1 MPALVSAAM
10 TDTAQQEQQG
20 GGRKG
25 AVESEEPTRAQQVA
39 VRRVAEAKATVPELT
54 VRTDVDVTEALALA
68 VDGVTLDDLVVKAS
82 GLALRAMPR
91 ANGAYR
97 DGRFERYARVNVG
110 LAVPAGQGQLTLP
123 TIFDADAKPLAQV
136 ASEARALVAQVRDGS
151 ITAAEVAGGTFTV
164 TTTGGHAVD
173 ALEPIIVAPQA
184 AGLGVG
190 AAREAVVPVAGA
202 PAVRK
207 VLTLTLVADARALH
221 GPDAAELLARI
232 ASLLAAPAPLAA

>member
-1 MPALVSAAM
+1 M

-20 GGRKG
+20 GRKG
-25 AVESEEPTRAQQVA
+25 AVEGEEPTRAQQVA
-39 VRRVAEAKATVPELT
+39 ARRVAEAKATVPELT
-54 VRTDVDVTEALALA
+54 VRTDVDVTDALELA
-68 VDGVTLDDLVVKAS
+68 AGVGEGGVTLDDVVVKAS
-82 GLALRAMPR
+82 ALALRALPR

-97 DGRFERYARVNVG
+97 DGRFERYSRVNVG
-110 LAVPAGQGQLTLP
+110 LAVPAGQGHLALP

-136 ASEARALVAQVRDGS
+136 ASEARALTAQVRDGS
-151 ITAAEVAGGTFTV
+151 ITAADVAGGTFTV

-190 AAREAVVPVAGA
+190 AVREAVVPVNGA
-202 PAVRK
+202 PAVRR
-207 VLTLTLVADARALH
+207 VVTLTLVADARALH

>member
-1 MPALVSAAM
+1 M
-10 TDTAQQEQQG
+10 TDTAQQEQQ

-54 VRTDVDVTEALALA
+54 VRTDVDVTEAFELAA
-68 VDGVTLDDLVVKAS
+68 GAGEGVTLDDLVVKAS
-82 GLALRAMPR
+82 ALALRALPR

-97 DGRFERYARVNVG
+97 DGRFERYSRVNVG
-110 LAVPAGQGQLTLP
+110 LAVPAGQGHLALP
-123 TIFDADAKPLAQV
+123 TIFDADAKPLGQV
-136 ASEARALVAQVRDGS
+136 ASEARALTAQVRDGS
-151 ITAAEVAGGTFTV
+151 ITAADVAGGTFTV

-190 AAREAVVPVAGA
+190 AVREA
-202 PAVRK
+202 
-207 VLTLTLVADARALH
+207 
-221 GPDAAELLARI
+221 
-232 ASLLAAPAPLAA
+232 